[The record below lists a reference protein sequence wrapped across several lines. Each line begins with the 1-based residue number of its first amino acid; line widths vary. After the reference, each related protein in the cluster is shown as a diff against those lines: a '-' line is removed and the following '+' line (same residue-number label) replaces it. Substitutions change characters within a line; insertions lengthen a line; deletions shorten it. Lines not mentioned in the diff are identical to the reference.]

1 MSTGPRFI
9 PGRSARRLSE
19 SCAIC
24 EARSGSYIA
33 SLISWPSC
41 SRCSGD
47 SDAIIRSAAACRR
60 ASASISSSTFSGFS
74 GNRSPCLSM
83 NSRNRSVV
91 SSPRACAASSVVEV
105 REHVL
110 DRLHRGRVGVVERLL
125 QPGELRVEHLALQHL
140 LDRLVRRPRLVRV
153 PVVRR
158 QRPHRA
164 GGVVGHGGQLHLR
177 PARVLA
183 VLGGELVALLGERL
197 VERRADLVER
207 AAEVAAAPG
216 GVAHP
221 ADLRGEVVEAP
232 VAVEPAAQQVRERLA
247 QRPAREHV
255 AADGV
260 ERRADV
266 VRRGQRVGPV
276 GPGAVA
282 EPGHRYAP

>member
-24 EARSGSYIA
+24 EARSGSFIA

-83 NSRNRSVV
+83 NSLNRSVV
-91 SSPRACAASSVVEV
+91 SSPRACAASRSFRSASMSLTACIAAGSGSSSACFSPANCASSTSRCSICWIDSYV
-105 REHVL
+105 
-110 DRLHRGRVGVVERLL
+110 
-125 QPGELRVEHLALQHL
+125 A
-140 LDRLVRRPRLVRV
+140 
-153 PVVRR
+153 
-158 QRPHRA
+158 RA
-164 GGVVGHGGQLHLR
+164 SSECQSYGASARTAPAVSSGSGGQLHLR
-177 PARVLA
+177 PARVVA
-183 VLGGELVALLGERL
+183 VLGGELVALLGEGL

-207 AAEVAAAPG
+207 AAEVTAAPG

-221 ADLRGEVVEAP
+221 ADLARRG
-232 VAVEPAAQQVRERLA
+232 
-247 QRPAREHV
+247 
-255 AADGV
+255 
-260 ERRADV
+260 RRAPGC
-266 VRRGQRVGPV
+266 RRSPRRSRSDSASRSDPPASTSRPTASSAARTSYGGASGSGPSV
-276 GPGAVA
+276 QGP
-282 EPGHRYAP
+282 